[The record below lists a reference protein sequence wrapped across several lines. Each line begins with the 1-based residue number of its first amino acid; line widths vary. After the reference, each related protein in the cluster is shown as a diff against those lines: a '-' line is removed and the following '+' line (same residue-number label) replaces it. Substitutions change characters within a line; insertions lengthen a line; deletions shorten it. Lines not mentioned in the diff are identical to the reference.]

1 MQSLSPQSVQKS
13 LSEAAALCDARGKR
27 LTPIRA
33 QVLALM
39 LQDGRSLKAYEN
51 SFKDG
56 QDVMVL
62 RPDSDFFKYMKSPN
76 GNAAAK

>member
-1 MQSLSPQSVQKS
+1 GEGDAV
-13 LSEAAALCDARGKR
+13 AAKLFADAFS
-27 LTPIRA
+27 
-33 QVLALM
+33 
-39 LQDGRSLKAYEN
+39 QDPDFFAFIRSLKAYEN
-51 SFKDG
+51 SFKNG